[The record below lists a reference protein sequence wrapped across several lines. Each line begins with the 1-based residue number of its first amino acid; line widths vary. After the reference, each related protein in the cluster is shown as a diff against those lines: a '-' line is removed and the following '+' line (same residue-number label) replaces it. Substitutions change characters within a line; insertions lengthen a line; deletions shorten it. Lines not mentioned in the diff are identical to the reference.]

1 MIFIKIRSVP
11 AAFREET
18 PFTGVP
24 ALLRSDIVAL
34 QDPGAGVCP
43 GTGEPESRNTRAAA
57 SSCDQHNIAAN

>member
-34 QDPGAGVCP
+34 L
-43 GTGEPESRNTRAAA
+43 NTRLQLLTNNFCLHHIITLLCPLTAVM
-57 SSCDQHNIAAN
+57 